1 MEDKVEQVAVEGGDG
16 VINKPEED
24 RPLFDWGED
33 VAPVTVESGDEV
45 VERQPVAGVELLT
58 KPTNEL
64 MEEVLAKALGEE
76 KDERAGRYAK
86 WLEEI
91 KAPTTDPRTLAERR
105 GRKELKTYRQEDLTN
120 KSGDELE
127 KLVED
132 RMEELRFATDGYA
145 YLAKGMET
153 ALGEGDMETVVAVM
167 RTELGGVDSVKDM
180 VVEGAE
186 RLQQEKGTEAV
197 DGLLPVY
204 EQFVRNG
211 EQDKVVGI
219 MEPAVGYKMWKDEGE
234 KRSELGGELRVNDM
248 PDLLTDP
255 GGSVR
260 FKDLQGKRMVKTEGL
275 FKEVV
280 GKRVGL
286 GEVMADVL
294 GDDEA
299 LKEVTKASV
308 ISPIE
313 GEREVTEE
321 EIGKTAEILKL
332 RLIGYMEAA
341 LADTGGEVK
350 VGLVVKM
357 MEAVSGKDETAWQM
371 IEKNPGE
378 MANKMRQI
386 MEKVRDGKPV
396 LFEEVKGGLH
406 ESQTRQVREEWR
418 REEEER
424 KVREAAEA
432 EAAAEAGAKAEKL
445 AKEKVLEDFL
455 AGFKNK
461 DVVDGRIGMIKGIK
475 FGAGAESLRES
486 AEVAKQEESDE
497 AKLVGEVMGKVA
509 DLIDGFDVNDLRV
522 ERQGL
527 RKVRKPAEMV
537 VEENKQRVIAIQ
549 GEEGWEK
556 DRGKI
561 TDWAARMV
569 YNRWLSEAKFDKD
582 GRPVVD

>member
-396 LFEEVKGGLH
+396 LFDEIKRGLH

>member
-275 FKEVV
+275 FEEVV

-357 MEAVSGKDETAWQM
+357 MEAVSGEDETAWQM

-396 LFEEVKGGLH
+396 LFDEIKRGLH

>member
-1 MEDKVEQVAVEGGDG
+1 MEDQVEQVGSEGGDG

-357 MEAVSGKDETAWQM
+357 MEAVSGEDETAWQM

-396 LFEEVKGGLH
+396 LFDEIKRGLH